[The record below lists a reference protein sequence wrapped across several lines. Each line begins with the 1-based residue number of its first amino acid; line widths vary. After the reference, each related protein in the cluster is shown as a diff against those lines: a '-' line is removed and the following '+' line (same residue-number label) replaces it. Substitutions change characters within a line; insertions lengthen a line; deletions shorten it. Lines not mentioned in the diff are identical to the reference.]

1 MDIFFAFV
9 IKEAR
14 HILRDKR
21 TMLILF
27 GMPVVLM
34 LLFGFAITTDVKNV
48 RTVVVCSEM
57 SPRTQQAVERLSQ
70 SEYFVITQTVNT
82 PHEAEQLIR
91 NQKAD
96 MALVFAQDH
105 GVQIMVDGCDPN
117 MAQQWTTYAQQTLAP
132 AHSSLFTLH
141 SSLFKGER
149 IVVAD
154 IMTVP
159 SDTIDSVWV
168 KVARDQLT
176 FGWIHENE
184 LLAKV
189 SPDDPISQFI
199 DFFSDVHLLAF
210 LAFCVVIVA
219 AYGVRRLMRRG
230 AKIVHFNDIP
240 SFYPTTLCLLVAS
253 SAVLY
258 SSIQL
263 FGPESW
269 RHFYYHPSLNPFGMP
284 LHLGLFVSSVWAI
297 VIVAIATVDDVTKHL
312 PLGSA
317 ILYLGGLTA
326 VCAVDYVIFSI
337 TTLYYIGYPLLIAYY
352 IFALRRL
359 SLQDSI

>member
-1 MDIFFAFV
+1 MHNSQSFL
-9 IKEAR
+9 KR
-14 HILRDKR
+14 ILRR
-21 TMLILF
+21 SLLCIMHCALCILLCGCYNRGPITPDAWNLTEQQLDSISF
-27 GMPVVLM
+27 YTTHHYTQNYNFVVTGDSL
-34 LLFGFAITTDVKNV
+34 
-48 RTVVVCSEM
+48 VVV
-57 SPRTQQAVERLSQ
+57 
-70 SEYFVITQTVNT
+70 
-82 PHEAEQLIR
+82 
-91 NQKAD
+91 
-96 MALVFAQDH
+96 
-105 GVQIMVDGCDPN
+105 
-117 MAQQWTTYAQQTLAP
+117 AQQPEAMAIPDVVSIEIESIGEEQQKDSITLRKYE
-132 AHSSLFTLH
+132 H
-141 SSLFKGER
+141 

-176 FGWIHENE
+176 FGWIHEKE

-199 DFFSDVHLLAF
+199 DLFSNVHLLVF

-284 LHLGLFVSSVWAI
+284 LHLGLFVTFVWAI
-297 VIVAIATVDDVTKHL
+297 IIVAIATVDDVTKHL

-317 ILYLGGLTA
+317 ILYLGGLLA
-326 VCAVDYVIFSI
+326 VCAVLYVVFSI
-337 TTLYYIGYPLLIAYY
+337 TTLYYIGYPLLIAYF

>member
-1 MDIFFAFV
+1 MKSIGFIFCSSKLWWQRF
-9 IKEAR
+9 
-14 HILRDKR
+14 L
-21 TMLILF
+21 
-27 GMPVVLM
+27 P
-34 LLFGFAITTDVKNV
+34 LLFTFH
-48 RTVVVCSEM
+48 
-57 SPRTQQAVERLSQ
+57 L
-70 SEYFVITQTVNT
+70 
-82 PHEAEQLIR
+82 
-91 NQKAD
+91 
-96 MALVFAQDH
+96 
-105 GVQIMVDGCDPN
+105 
-117 MAQQWTTYAQQTLAP
+117 
-132 AHSSLFTLH
+132 SLFTSCYNRGPITPDAWNLTEQQLDSISFYTTH
-141 SSLFKGER
+141 HYTQNYNFVVTGDSLVVVAQQPEAMAIPEVVSIEIESIGSEKQKDSITLRKNER

-176 FGWIHENE
+176 FGWIHEKE

-199 DFFSDVHLLAF
+199 DLFSDVHLLVF
-210 LAFCVVIVA
+210 LAFCVVVVA

-240 SFYPTTLCLLVAS
+240 SFYPTALCLLVAS

-297 VIVAIATVDDVTKHL
+297 IIVAIATVDDVTKHL

-326 VCAVDYVIFSI
+326 VCAVDYVVFSI
-337 TTLYYIGYPLLIAYY
+337 TTLYYIGYPLLVAYF
-352 IFALRRL
+352 IFAFRRL

>member
-1 MDIFFAFV
+1 MVDRFI
-9 IKEAR
+9 IY
-14 HILRDKR
+14 H
-21 TMLILF
+21 
-27 GMPVVLM
+27 
-34 LLFGFAITTDVKNV
+34 LLFSVACYNRGPITPDAWNLTEQQIDSISFYTTHHYTQNYNFIV
-48 RTVVVCSEM
+48 TGDSLVVV
-57 SPRTQQAVERLSQ
+57 
-70 SEYFVITQTVNT
+70 
-82 PHEAEQLIR
+82 
-91 NQKAD
+91 
-96 MALVFAQDH
+96 
-105 GVQIMVDGCDPN
+105 
-117 MAQQWTTYAQQTLAP
+117 AQQPEAMAVPEVVSIEIESIGQEKQKDSITLR
-132 AHSSLFTLH
+132 
-141 SSLFKGER
+141 KNER

-199 DFFSDVHLLAF
+199 DLFSNVHLLVF
-210 LAFCVVIVA
+210 MAFCVVIVA

-258 SSIQL
+258 SSIQI

-269 RHFYYHPSLNPFGMP
+269 RHFYYHPSLNPFGLP

-297 VIVAIATVDDVTKHL
+297 IIVAIATVEDVSKHL

-317 ILYLGGLTA
+317 VLYLGGLIA
-326 VCAVDYVIFSI
+326 VCAVDYVVFSI
-337 TTLYYIGYPLLIAYY
+337 TTLYYIGYPLLIAYF

>member
-1 MDIFFAFV
+1 MRRSLSFFHSF
-9 IKEAR
+9 
-14 HILRDKR
+14 ILS
-21 TMLILF
+21 
-27 GMPVVLM
+27 
-34 LLFGFAITTDVKNV
+34 LLLVSCYNRGPITPDAWNLTEQQLDSISFYTTHHYTQNYNFIV
-48 RTVVVCSEM
+48 TGDSLVVVAQEPGAMAIPDVVSTLNSNL
-57 SPRTQQAVERLSQ
+57 SPLTSLDS
-70 SEYFVITQTVNT
+70 IT
-82 PHEAEQLIR
+82 LRR
-91 NQKAD
+91 N
-96 MALVFAQDH
+96 
-105 GVQIMVDGCDPN
+105 
-117 MAQQWTTYAQQTLAP
+117 
-132 AHSSLFTLH
+132 
-141 SSLFKGER
+141 ER

-154 IMTVP
+154 IMTVA

-176 FGWIHENE
+176 FGWIHEKE

-199 DFFSDVHLLAF
+199 DLFSNVHLLVF
-210 LAFCVVIVA
+210 LAFCVVVVA

-269 RHFYYHPSLNPFGMP
+269 RHFYYHPSLNPFGLP
-284 LHLGLFVSSVWAI
+284 IHLGLFVSSVWAI
-297 VIVAIATVDDVTKHL
+297 IIVGIATVDDVTKHL
-312 PLGSA
+312 PLGGA
-317 ILYLGGLTA
+317 VLYLGGLTA

>member
-1 MDIFFAFV
+1 M
-9 IKEAR
+9 R
-14 HILRDKR
+14 RS
-21 TMLILF
+21 ILF
-27 GMPVVLM
+27 PLFTFIFPLLLVSCYNRGPITPDAWNLTEQQLDSISFYTTHHYTQNYNFVVTGDSL
-34 LLFGFAITTDVKNV
+34 
-48 RTVVVCSEM
+48 VVV
-57 SPRTQQAVERLSQ
+57 
-70 SEYFVITQTVNT
+70 
-82 PHEAEQLIR
+82 
-91 NQKAD
+91 
-96 MALVFAQDH
+96 
-105 GVQIMVDGCDPN
+105 
-117 MAQQWTTYAQQTLAP
+117 AQQPEAMAIPEVVSIEIESIGEEHQKDSITLR
-132 AHSSLFTLH
+132 
-141 SSLFKGER
+141 KNER

-176 FGWIHENE
+176 FGWIHEKE

-199 DFFSDVHLLAF
+199 DLFSNVHLLVF
-210 LAFCVVIVA
+210 LAFGVVIIA

-269 RHFYYHPSLNPFGMP
+269 RHFYYHPSLNPFGLP
-284 LHLGLFVSSVWAI
+284 LHLGLFVTSVWAI
-297 VIVAIATVDDVTKHL
+297 IIVGIATVDDVTKHL

-317 ILYLGGLTA
+317 VLYLGGLTA
-326 VCAVDYVIFSI
+326 VCAVDYVVFSI
-337 TTLYYIGYPLLIAYY
+337 TTLYYIGYPLLIAYF

-359 SLQDSI
+359 SLQDSL

>member
-1 MDIFFAFV
+1 MHNSQSFL
-9 IKEAR
+9 KR
-14 HILRDKR
+14 ILRR
-21 TMLILF
+21 SILCIMHCVLCILLCGCYNRGPITPDAWNLTEQQLDSISF
-27 GMPVVLM
+27 YTTHHYTQNYNFVVTGDSL
-34 LLFGFAITTDVKNV
+34 
-48 RTVVVCSEM
+48 VVV
-57 SPRTQQAVERLSQ
+57 
-70 SEYFVITQTVNT
+70 
-82 PHEAEQLIR
+82 
-91 NQKAD
+91 
-96 MALVFAQDH
+96 
-105 GVQIMVDGCDPN
+105 
-117 MAQQWTTYAQQTLAP
+117 AQQPEAMAIPDVVSIEIESIGEEQQKDSITLRKYE
-132 AHSSLFTLH
+132 H
-141 SSLFKGER
+141 

-176 FGWIHENE
+176 FGWIHEKE

-199 DFFSDVHLLAF
+199 DLFSNVHLLVF

-284 LHLGLFVSSVWAI
+284 LHLGLFVTSVWAI

-317 ILYLGGLTA
+317 ILYLGGLLA
-326 VCAVDYVIFSI
+326 VCAVLYVVFSI
-337 TTLYYIGYPLLIAYY
+337 TTLYYIGYPLLIVYY

>member
-1 MDIFFAFV
+1 MHNSQSFLMRMLRRGLLCMMHFAWCILLCGCYNRGSITPDAWNLTEQQLDSISFYTTHHYTQNYNFV
-9 IKEAR
+9 VTGDS
-14 HILRDKR
+14 L
-21 TMLILF
+21 
-27 GMPVVLM
+27 
-34 LLFGFAITTDVKNV
+34 
-48 RTVVVCSEM
+48 VVV
-57 SPRTQQAVERLSQ
+57 
-70 SEYFVITQTVNT
+70 
-82 PHEAEQLIR
+82 
-91 NQKAD
+91 
-96 MALVFAQDH
+96 
-105 GVQIMVDGCDPN
+105 
-117 MAQQWTTYAQQTLAP
+117 AQQPEAMAIPEVVSIEIESIGTEQQKDSITLR
-132 AHSSLFTLH
+132 
-141 SSLFKGER
+141 KNER

-199 DFFSDVHLLAF
+199 DFFSDVHLLVF
-210 LAFCVVIVA
+210 LAFGVVIIA

-297 VIVAIATVDDVTKHL
+297 VIVGIATIDDVTKHL

-317 ILYLGGLTA
+317 VLYLGGLTA

>member
-1 MDIFFAFV
+1 M
-9 IKEAR
+9 R
-14 HILRDKR
+14 RS
-21 TMLILF
+21 ILF
-27 GMPVVLM
+27 PLSTFLFPLLLVSCYNRGPITPDAWNLTEQQIDSISFYTTHHYTQNYNFIVTSDSLVV
-34 LLFGFAITTDVKNV
+34 I
-48 RTVVVCSEM
+48 
-57 SPRTQQAVERLSQ
+57 
-70 SEYFVITQTVNT
+70 
-82 PHEAEQLIR
+82 
-91 NQKAD
+91 
-96 MALVFAQDH
+96 
-105 GVQIMVDGCDPN
+105 
-117 MAQQWTTYAQQTLAP
+117 AQQPEAMP
-132 AHSSLFTLH
+132 IPEVFSSLH
-141 SSLFKGER
+141 GAADSS
-149 IVVAD
+149 
-154 IMTVP
+154 P
-159 SDTIDSVWV
+159 
-168 KVARDQLT
+168 
-176 FGWIHENE
+176 
-184 LLAKV
+184 
-189 SPDDPISQFI
+189 PDDPISQFI
-199 DFFSDVHLLAF
+199 DFFSDVHLLVF

-284 LHLGLFVSSVWAI
+284 LHLGLFVTSVWAI

>member
-1 MDIFFAFV
+1 MSM
-9 IKEAR
+9 R
-14 HILRDKR
+14 RS
-21 TMLILF
+21 ILF
-27 GMPVVLM
+27 PLLA
-34 LLFGFAITTDVKNV
+34 LLFPLLLAGCYNRGPITPDAWNLTEQQLDSISFYTTHLSIEIESIGSEKQKDSITLRKN
-48 RTVVVCSEM
+48 
-57 SPRTQQAVERLSQ
+57 
-70 SEYFVITQTVNT
+70 
-82 PHEAEQLIR
+82 
-91 NQKAD
+91 
-96 MALVFAQDH
+96 
-105 GVQIMVDGCDPN
+105 
-117 MAQQWTTYAQQTLAP
+117 
-132 AHSSLFTLH
+132 
-141 SSLFKGER
+141 ER

-176 FGWIHENE
+176 FGWIHEKE

-199 DFFSDVHLLAF
+199 DLFSDVHLLVF
-210 LAFCVVIVA
+210 LAFCVVVVA

-297 VIVAIATVDDVTKHL
+297 IIVAIATVDDVTKHL

-337 TTLYYIGYPLLIAYY
+337 TTLYYIGYPLLVAYF

>member
-1 MDIFFAFV
+1 MG
-9 IKEAR
+9 R
-14 HILRDKR
+14 S
-21 TMLILF
+21 ILF
-27 GMPVVLM
+27 PLFTFIFPLLLVSCYNRGPITPDAWNLTEQQLDSISFYTTHHYTQNYNFVVTGDSL
-34 LLFGFAITTDVKNV
+34 
-48 RTVVVCSEM
+48 VVV
-57 SPRTQQAVERLSQ
+57 
-70 SEYFVITQTVNT
+70 
-82 PHEAEQLIR
+82 
-91 NQKAD
+91 
-96 MALVFAQDH
+96 
-105 GVQIMVDGCDPN
+105 
-117 MAQQWTTYAQQTLAP
+117 AQQPEAMAIPEVVSIEIESIGEEHQKDSITLR
-132 AHSSLFTLH
+132 
-141 SSLFKGER
+141 KNER

-176 FGWIHENE
+176 FGWIHEKE

-199 DFFSDVHLLAF
+199 DLFSNVHLLVF
-210 LAFCVVIVA
+210 LAFGVVIIA

-269 RHFYYHPSLNPFGMP
+269 RHFYYHPSLNPFGLP
-284 LHLGLFVSSVWAI
+284 LHLGLFVTSVWAI
-297 VIVAIATVDDVTKHL
+297 IIVGIATVDDVTKHL

-317 ILYLGGLTA
+317 VLYLGGLTA
-326 VCAVDYVIFSI
+326 VCAVDYVVFSI
-337 TTLYYIGYPLLIAYY
+337 TTLYYIGYPLLIAYF